1 MWLIYV
7 DFDVSSPEDENMD
20 ITRRLYEEE
29 AKKAQQEAW
38 EHSLVEQRDP
48 IRGFTVCHAIQ
59 ASDCMHYIGMSHVIH
74 MSLLI
79 NLILAPRKITL
90 TWNLPSGNPNHLYTK
105 CILQSSVSSQAQ
117 QLKTEARRRKCSK
130 CGTRDSVN
138 QHVSTELAD
147 MQTLV
152 NSLVK

>member
-1 MWLIYV
+1 
-7 DFDVSSPEDENMD
+7 MD

-48 IRGFTVCHAIQ
+48 IRGFTVCHAIL

-79 NLILAPRKITL
+79 NLSYGTEK
-90 TWNLPSGNPNHLYTK
+90 NHTYLIPDLEFAFGKPESLEYKVHSAKLRLFTGT
-105 CILQSSVSSQAQ
+105 AAEDRG
-117 QLKTEARRRKCSK
+117 KTQK
-130 CGTRDSVN
+130 V
-138 QHVSTELAD
+138 
-147 MQTLV
+147 
-152 NSLVK
+152 